1 MLLMDKITTNTV
13 SMMNEIKIS
22 KYCST
27 ANIIICSD
35 LIIELHLVHG

>member
-13 SMMNEIKIS
+13 SMMNEIKIG

-27 ANIIICSD
+27 ANILICSD
-35 LIIELHLVHG
+35 LVIILNLVHG